1 MMKCSC
7 DPATFLN
14 NENMKRQHWN
24 INNVN
29 KYKYKKTKR
38 YYILLR
44 VSLRIRS
51 ETELDLGSCQ
61 PAEPEQAQISE
72 VVQCVHENWVLVQDS
87 VGQTWTTEWNTTVT
101 GYSVRYKQLET
112 QLETQ
117 HVISN
122 KLEPYHI
129 VTCFKVHSFTKYN
142 LCEKF

>member
-1 MMKCSC
+1 MTLRHFLTTRTWRGNTGTLTTSININIKKPRGITFYSVLVWGS
-7 DPATFLN
+7 DPAEKL
-14 NENMKRQHWN
+14 QP
-24 INNVN
+24 
-29 KYKYKKTKR
+29 
-38 YYILLR
+38 
-44 VSLRIRS
+44 

-142 LCEKF
+142 LC

>member
-24 INNVN
+24 NVN
-29 KYKYKKTKR
+29 KYKYKKTRGITFYSVLVWGSDPAEK
-38 YYILLR
+38 LQP
-44 VSLRIRS
+44 

-72 VVQCVHENWVLVQDS
+72 VVQCVHEDWVLVQDL

-101 GYSVRYKQLET
+101 GYSVRYKQ
-112 QLETQ
+112 QETQ